1 MKVILIIL
9 AVTLFSCSSNLK
21 SPNNES
27 LVKDDKMI
35 GDSLPSW
42 TSQDSD
48 VKDGRLYLTG
58 YSEMSADKNPTYIS
72 KAALMDAEVRL
83 ISDAP
88 AEIRVVTQ
96 NALTGAGFDS
106 SEFFQIQTKLQEV
119 VGLMGFKSHESTC
132 RKFIRY
138 GETTSN
144 VTRGCWM
151 QASVSLIDLRK
162 AYLMTM
168 KLKYSEDKVTKFD
181 DLMKQELEK
190 INSIDRFNKKES
202 KSESIKEV
210 KNENKINQ

>member
-1 MKVILIIL
+1 MKTILILL
-9 AVTLFSCSSNLK
+9 ATTLISCSSNLK
-21 SPNNES
+21 APNNES
-27 LVKDDKMI
+27 LVSDDKMF
-35 GDSLPSW
+35 GESLPSW
-42 TSQDSD
+42 TSQDAD
-48 VKDGRLYLTG
+48 VKEGRLYLTG

-72 KAALMDAEVRL
+72 KAALMDAEIRL

-119 VGLMGFKSHESTC
+119 VGLMGFKTHESTC

-151 QASVSLIDLRK
+151 QASVSLSELRK

-181 DLMKQELEK
+181 DLLKQELEK
-190 INSIDRFNKKES
+190 INTADRFNKKDNN
-202 KSESIKEV
+202 ESIKEV
-210 KNENKINQ
+210 KNVSKINQ